1 MQEKISKGTVVE
13 DQKQSF
19 VAIKVGRID
28 LNVYSVGDG
37 SRTLKVT
44 STQKTS
50 LKNVR
55 NRGVTKRQTT
65 CERTLA
71 LKSVKDG

>member
-44 STQKTS
+44 ST
-50 LKNVR
+50 
-55 NRGVTKRQTT
+55 
-65 CERTLA
+65 
-71 LKSVKDG
+71 